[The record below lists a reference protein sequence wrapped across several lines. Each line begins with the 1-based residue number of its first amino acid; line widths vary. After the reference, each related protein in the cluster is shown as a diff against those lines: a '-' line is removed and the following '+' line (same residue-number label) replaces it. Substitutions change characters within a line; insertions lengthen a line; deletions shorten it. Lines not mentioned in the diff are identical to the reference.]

1 MFSVNLNLIFSES
14 FGYDS
19 LKKYNL
25 NILDDENI
33 IYISGISYIIMNI
46 NTKEVKKFFTKDG
59 GGIGTIAVL

>member
-46 NTKEVKKFFTKDG
+46 NTKEGDIEIHSLIKGRK
-59 GGIGTIAVL
+59 I